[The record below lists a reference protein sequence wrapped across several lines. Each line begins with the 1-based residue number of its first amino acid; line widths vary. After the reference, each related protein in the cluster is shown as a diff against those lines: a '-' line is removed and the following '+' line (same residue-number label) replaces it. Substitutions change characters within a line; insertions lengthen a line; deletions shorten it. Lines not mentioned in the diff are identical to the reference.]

1 MAGHPLAL
9 DEAAQDLLFREA
21 RTANTFAPTQIGD
34 EHIEAIYDLV
44 KWGPTSM
51 NQQPMRVLLVR
62 SDESRQALLHHV
74 LEGNRDKV
82 ASAPL
87 VAVLAADL
95 SFPDT
100 LPRLFPHAPNARH
113 AYADEHARRESA
125 VFNTALQLGYF
136 IIGIRAG
143 GLAAGPIAGF
153 DPEGVHKEFFPG
165 EPVLVTSI
173 VNIGHPGPDAFSARL
188 PRLGYRE
195 VVRSV

>member
-21 RTANTFAPTQIGD
+21 RTANTFAPTPVGD
-34 EHIEAIYDLV
+34 EQIEAIYDLV

-51 NQQPMRVLLVR
+51 NQQPMRVVLVR

-74 LEGNRDKV
+74 REGNRAKV

-113 AYADEHARRESA
+113 AYADEHACRESA

-165 EPVLVTSI
+165 EPVLVMSI
-173 VNIGHPGPDAFSARL
+173 VNIGHPGADAFSARL